1 MSIARNVDDALGLP
15 RAIILAL
22 LILASLVAST
32 WKQLV
37 QGLYIAMSGRD
48 WAVKGI
54 AFATLALLTLGFLG
68 LGWMLDSRYRMGVV
82 LSAIPWLMAVFV
94 ALKLLLAMLVMQRGT
109 ARGLFLRPQLILA
122 AITWD
127 ACVLAVYGVLAL
139 IMPAI
144 VVRRYFL
151 MLVAMLVVPFV
162 RLAAA
167 PLAVARNRHR

>member
-1 MSIARNVDDALGLP
+1 MR
-15 RAIILAL
+15 
-22 LILASLVAST
+22 
-32 WKQLV
+32 
-37 QGLYIAMSGRD
+37 
-48 WAVKGI
+48 
-54 AFATLALLTLGFLG
+54 
-68 LGWMLDSRYRMGVV
+68 
-82 LSAIPWLMAVFV
+82 
-94 ALKLLLAMLVMQRGT
+94 VMQRGA
-109 ARGLFLRPQLILA
+109 ARGLFTRRQLIFG

-139 IMPAI
+139 ILPAI